1 MKIPNKIK
9 IVGKTFTVE
18 IRDRLKED
26 GSDRLGSIL
35 YGQQKIIIDS
45 SILEEAKDQ
54 TLLHE
59 IVEGI
64 INLFDLEIEHKDL
77 SILSEALYAVLKDN
91 KLRF

>member
-91 KLRF
+91 NLRF